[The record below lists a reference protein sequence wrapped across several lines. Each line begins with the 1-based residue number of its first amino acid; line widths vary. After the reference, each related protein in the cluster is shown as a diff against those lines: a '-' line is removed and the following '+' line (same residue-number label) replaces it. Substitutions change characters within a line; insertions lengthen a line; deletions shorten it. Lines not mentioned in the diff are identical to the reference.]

1 VHRVRFK
8 VVTQSPVELPNVI
21 RVSSE
26 ALRASG
32 CVTYERPSWVLAGC
46 GDRVLVKV
54 YMQMSRPLG
63 ELLGFEGVSVV
74 ELEGASASDVV
85 KVASILM
92 GAFERA
98 GLGVVMEG

>member
-1 VHRVRFK
+1 MHRVRFK

-26 ALRASG
+26 TLRASG

-46 GDRVLVKV
+46 SDRVLVKV